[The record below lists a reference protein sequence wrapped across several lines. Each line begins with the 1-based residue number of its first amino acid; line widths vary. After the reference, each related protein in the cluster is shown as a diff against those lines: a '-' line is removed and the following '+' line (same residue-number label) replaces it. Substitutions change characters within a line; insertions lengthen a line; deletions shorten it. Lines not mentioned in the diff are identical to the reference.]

1 VNALKLVALIFAI
14 LVLAEINRWSILEN
28 LFYVLTG
35 LLLVA
40 FVWSRYS
47 LRGLSVTR
55 ETKSNRAQ
63 VGQTLVERVR
73 IRNDSRMPKLWV
85 EAIDRSDM
93 PGHQM
98 SRVVNL
104 SANDANRWK
113 VETWC
118 SRRGKFQIGPLSL
131 RSGDPFGLFPI
142 EETVPD
148 IRELVVYPAV
158 IDLGSFR
165 LPVGDIPGGSSIQR
179 RTQFVTPNA
188 SGVRQYLPGD
198 SFNRISWTTTART
211 GQLMVKEFELDPT
224 SDVWLVVDMDHDH
237 HVRASIPQTMQAR
250 AMINNP
256 SGDLPIE
263 FWLDSTEEYAVT
275 LASSLANHFLEQAR
289 NVGMIINDARHSVV
303 PADRGPRQM
312 TKILELLA
320 VLQSDG
326 HQPLAERLLTEGG
339 RFDRNSTVVVIT
351 PSTDETWVQSVVQL
365 VSRHVRC
372 VTVVVEPS
380 TFDGSD
386 SSLLVVSDLAAVGV
400 PTYMI
405 KHGDDISHSL
415 TTQTQGLHAQRV

>member
-1 VNALKLVALIFAI
+1 MNALKLVALIFAI
-14 LVLAEINRWSILEN
+14 LFLAEINRWGILEN

-47 LRGLSVTR
+47 LRGLHVTR
-55 ETKSNRAQ
+55 ETKSDRAQ
-63 VGQTLVERVR
+63 VGQTLLERVR

-85 EAIDRSDM
+85 EAIDHSDL
-93 PGHQM
+93 PGHQL

-104 SANDANRWK
+104 AANDANRWR

-118 SRRGKFQIGPLSL
+118 SRRGRFQIGPLSL
-131 RSGDPFGLFPI
+131 KSGDPFGLFPI
-142 EETVPD
+142 EEAVPD
-148 IRELVVYPAV
+148 ARELIVYPAV

-224 SDVWLVVDMDHDH
+224 SDVWLIVDMDSAH
-237 HVRASIPQTMQAR
+237 HVRANAPQTMQAR
-250 AMINNP
+250 AMVNNADG
-256 SGDLPIE
+256 SLPIE

-275 LASSLANHFLEQAR
+275 IASSLANHFLEQAR
-289 NVGMIINDARHSVV
+289 NVGMIVNNDNRDSV

-312 TKILELLA
+312 TKLLELLA
-320 VLQSDG
+320 VVSADG
-326 HQPLAERLLTEGG
+326 QRPLAERLLTEGV
-339 RFDRNSTVVVIT
+339 RFDRNSTVVIIT
-351 PSTDETWVQSVVQL
+351 PSTDESWVQSVVQL
-365 VSRHVRC
+365 VARHVRC
-372 VTVVVEPS
+372 VSIVVEPS
-380 TFDGSD
+380 TFNGTE
-386 SSLLVVSDLAAVGV
+386 SSLMVVSDLAAVGV

-405 KHGDDISHSL
+405 KHGDDISSSL
-415 TTQTQGLHAQRV
+415 STQSQGLQAQR